1 MRSKYSLQVKQQ
13 RYRREKI
20 HVVRSIVCASAVH
33 STVFSLVEAIFR
45 HLGLAQSYKSTCM
58 CPKYLYLRYS
68 VEFTLLPSLAG
79 HGSQLEH
86 ESAQLMSQMLVISL
100 LSLAFQS

>member
-1 MRSKYSLQVKQQ
+1 M
-13 RYRREKI
+13 
-20 HVVRSIVCASAVH
+20 CASVVH

-79 HGSQLEH
+79 AYKTWKSVGARKRSTTVTNARDQPSKL
-86 ESAQLMSQMLVISL
+86 IS
-100 LSLAFQS
+100 